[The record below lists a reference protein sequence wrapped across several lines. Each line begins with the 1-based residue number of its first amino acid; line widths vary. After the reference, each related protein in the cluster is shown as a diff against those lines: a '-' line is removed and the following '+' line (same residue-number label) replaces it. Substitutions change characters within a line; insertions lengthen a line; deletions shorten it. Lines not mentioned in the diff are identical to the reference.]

1 MSPSHVGSDRFV
13 SMVVTHHENGF
24 SHIGM
29 LDTRPGEYVRKRID
43 PPTCQTRL
51 QVRSMTKNDAGD
63 DRDESAGATGSRGL
77 NFYNFYGSVVMT
89 FSAFRMV
96 KMPLD

>member
-1 MSPSHVGSDRFV
+1 
-13 SMVVTHHENGF
+13 
-24 SHIGM
+24 
-29 LDTRPGEYVRKRID
+29 
-43 PPTCQTRL
+43 
-51 QVRSMTKNDAGD
+51 MTKNDAGD